1 MKVTSDLSCN
11 PLVVPHCL
19 QDKVR
24 IPSLGPQAPLLP
36 TNGASPW
43 TTHPNLYFSK
53 HQSHW
58 TICTSWAFWAF
69 VYDAFSVWNSILS
82 LLTFTTCLRNMSSKR
97 PKNFPN
103 LHSVSTKP
111 FPKDPMFLCI
121 IAVLMLYPNGLPV
134 SFYHS
139 LIQALHKSWMNIN
152 HVTSTL
158 WGTEDKQWT
167 GKPPAIRELS
177 F

>member
-1 MKVTSDLSCN
+1 MKITSDLLWN

-24 IPSLGPQAPLLP
+24 IPSRGPQAPLLP
-36 TNGASPW
+36 TTRASPW
-43 TTHPNLYFSK
+43 TTHPNLYFCK

-69 VYDAFSVWNSILS
+69 VYDAFSVWYSILS

-103 LHSVSTKP
+103 LHSVSIKP

-121 IAVLMLYPNGLPV
+121 VAVLILYPVYLSV
-134 SFYHS
+134 LIIHSFKHCTNIEWVLTMWQS
-139 LIQALHKSWMNIN
+139 LRHWGQTMNRKT
-152 HVTSTL
+152 TSYP
-158 WGTEDKQWT
+158 GT
-167 GKPPAIRELS
+167 
-177 F
+177 

>member
-1 MKVTSDLSCN
+1 MHKTGNFYSVFWASPESAVFQDN
-11 PLVVPHCL
+11 PVKIILMPKSEILWWFLIAPRIKSVFLHLVHTT
-19 QDKVR
+19 
-24 IPSLGPQAPLLP
+24 PLLP

-103 LHSVSTKP
+103 LHSVSIKP
-111 FPKDPMFLCI
+111 FPRTPCFC
-121 IAVLMLYPNGLPV
+121 V
-134 SFYHS
+134 S
-139 LIQALHKSWMNIN
+139 
-152 HVTSTL
+152 
-158 WGTEDKQWT
+158 
-167 GKPPAIRELS
+167 
-177 F
+177 